1 MSQLPFACMRGF
13 PGYVGFSREPASDE
27 DSKLDSATVDELD
40 LIRSAEELLVLASRQ
55 SKRRGLKMKRLRE
68 KLRTERWRAAE
79 IRFLDEQLL
88 AKCTEAESA
97 LPELREQLD
106 RADKAARSLGFD
118 LAKAQTLIR
127 RQQAALNRRRPKAVK
142 RVQLPDGEC
151 CVCLDKQS
159 THAFVPCGHLCVC
172 SSCAELLMRVDAKC
186 PYCRARA
193 KETCQIRFT

>member
-40 LIRSAEELLVLASRQ
+40 LIRSAEELLAIASSQ
-55 SKRRGLKMKRLRE
+55 SKRRGLKVKRLRE

-88 AKCTEAESA
+88 AKSAEAERT

-106 RADKAARSLGFD
+106 KADRAARSLGFD
-118 LAKAQTLIR
+118 LAKAQTIIERLLAAQKR
-127 RQQAALNRRRPKAVK
+127 RLKTVK
-142 RVQLPDGEC
+142 RAQLPDGEC

-193 KETCQIRFT
+193 KETCQIRFA